1 MAKVRVYELAKELG
15 LESKA
20 VMAKL
25 TELGEFVRSASS
37 TIEAPVVRKL
47 TDALGA
53 TPPSGGSAAKPGPRK
68 PAAPQPA
75 GAAGAAAPKPGA
87 PTPGPR
93 PTATPGPRPTPAV
106 PAAPAAAAPA
116 AQRPAAPTPGPRPAA
131 RPAAPAPA
139 APVAPA
145 AEFSSP
151 APAGEAPAR
160 PATPG
165 PRPTPAASGARPGP
179 RPAGPRPGN
188 NPFTSGGA
196 TGMARPGD
204 RRSGGQGE
212 RPRPGAGAPGGER
225 PRPGGDRP
233 RPAAGPGG
241 APRPGGERP
250 RPGAGAP
257 GGERP
262 RPGGDRPRPAAG
274 PGGAPRPG
282 APGAGAPRPDG
293 MPRPAGPRP
302 GAPSPSGMP
311 RPNPGMMPQR
321 PAGPGPRPGPGGRGP
336 GGPGGRPGGPGGGG
350 ARPGFAGRPAGP
362 GSRPAGGGFGGPRPG
377 GGAPG
382 GGGGFG
388 PRPGGFGGRPG
399 GPGARGG
406 TQGAF
411 GRGPGGRPAR
421 GRKSKRAKRQ
431 EYEAMQAPS
440 VGGVMLP
447 RGNGQTVRLS
457 RGASLMDFA
466 EKINAN
472 PAALVS
478 VMFNLGEMVT
488 ATQSVSDA
496 TLELLAGEMGFVL
509 EIVSRDDED
518 RELLESFDIDFGA
531 NEGGEAEL
539 APRPPV
545 VTVMGHVD
553 HGKTR
558 LLDAIRKSNVV
569 AGEAGGITQHIGA
582 YQVTTSVNGE
592 ERPITFLDTPGHE
605 AFSAMRARG
614 AKSTDI
620 AILVVAANDGVMPQ
634 TVEALNHAKAAGV
647 PIVVAVNKI
656 DVEGADPTKVR
667 GQLTEFGLVAEEYGG
682 DTMFVDISARQGL
695 HIDELLEAVVLTADA
710 SLDLRANPEQ
720 DAQGIAIEAHLDKGR
735 GAMATVLVQRG
746 TLRVGDSIV
755 VGDAYGRVRAML
767 DENGNNVEEAGPSRP
782 VLLLGLTSVPRAGD
796 SFIVVEEDRTARQ
809 IAEKRAARDRNA
821 AFAQRRVRISLEDL
835 DKAIAAGSI
844 EQLNLIIKG
853 DVSGSVEA
861 LEDALV
867 KLDVGEEVEL
877 RVLHRGVGAITESDV
892 DLAMGSDAI
901 IIGFNVRAEGRAR
914 TAAEREGVDVRY
926 YSVIYQAIEEI
937 EAALKGL
944 LKPEYEEVRL
954 GSAEIREVFRSSKF
968 GNIAGVLVREGLL
981 RRNAKA
987 RLIRDGKVVAENL
1000 SIEGLRRFK
1009 DDATEVREGFEA
1021 GVTLGSFN
1029 DIKVD
1034 DIIETYEMREK
1045 PRA

>member
-1 MAKVRVYELAKELG
+1 
-15 LESKA
+15 
-20 VMAKL
+20 
-25 TELGEFVRSASS
+25 
-37 TIEAPVVRKL
+37 
-47 TDALGA
+47 
-53 TPPSGGSAAKPGPRK
+53 
-68 PAAPQPA
+68 
-75 GAAGAAAPKPGA
+75 
-87 PTPGPR
+87 
-93 PTATPGPRPTPAV
+93 
-106 PAAPAAAAPA
+106 
-116 AQRPAAPTPGPRPAA
+116 
-131 RPAAPAPA
+131 
-139 APVAPA
+139 
-145 AEFSSP
+145 
-151 APAGEAPAR
+151 
-160 PATPG
+160 
-165 PRPTPAASGARPGP
+165 
-179 RPAGPRPGN
+179 
-188 NPFTSGGA
+188 
-196 TGMARPGD
+196 
-204 RRSGGQGE
+204 
-212 RPRPGAGAPGGER
+212 
-225 PRPGGDRP
+225 
-233 RPAAGPGG
+233 
-241 APRPGGERP
+241 
-250 RPGAGAP
+250 
-257 GGERP
+257 
-262 RPGGDRPRPAAG
+262 
-274 PGGAPRPG
+274 
-282 APGAGAPRPDG
+282 
-293 MPRPAGPRP
+293 
-302 GAPSPSGMP
+302 
-311 RPNPGMMPQR
+311 
-321 PAGPGPRPGPGGRGP
+321 
-336 GGPGGRPGGPGGGG
+336 
-350 ARPGFAGRPAGP
+350 
-362 GSRPAGGGFGGPRPG
+362 
-377 GGAPG
+377 
-382 GGGGFG
+382 
-388 PRPGGFGGRPG
+388 
-399 GPGARGG
+399 
-406 TQGAF
+406 
-411 GRGPGGRPAR
+411 
-421 GRKSKRAKRQ
+421 
-431 EYEAMQAPS
+431 MQAPS
-440 VGGVMLP
+440 IGGVMLP

-457 RGASLMDFA
+457 HGASLTDFA

-478 VMFNLGEMVT
+478 VMLNLEQMVT
-488 ATQSVSDA
+488 ATQSVPDE
-496 TLELLAGEMGFVL
+496 TLQLLAEEMGFVL

-518 RELLESFDIDFGA
+518 RELLESFDIDFGED
-531 NEGGEAEL
+531 EGDEDML
-539 APRPPV
+539 VSRPPV

-558 LLDAIRKSNVV
+558 LLDAIRKTNVV

-582 YQVTTSVNGE
+582 YQVAAEVNGE
-592 ERPITFLDTPGHE
+592 ERRITFIDTPGHE

-634 TVEALNHAKAAGV
+634 TVEALNHAQAAGV

-695 HIDELLEAVVLTADA
+695 NIEALLEAVVLTADA

-746 TLRVGDSIV
+746 TLRVGDSIA
-755 VGDAYGRVRAML
+755 VGDAHGRVRAML
-767 DENGNNVEEAGPSRP
+767 DENGKNVLEAGPSRP

-796 SFIVVEEDRTARQ
+796 SFIVVDDDRTARQ
-809 IAEKRAARDRNA
+809 IAEKRSARDRNA
-821 AFAQRRVRISLEDL
+821 MFARRPMRISLENL
-835 DKAIAAGSI
+835 DKAIAAGGI
-844 EQLNLIIKG
+844 QQLNLIIKG

-877 RVLHRGVGAITESDV
+877 RILHRGVGAITESDV

-954 GSAEIREVFRSSKF
+954 GSAEVREVFRSSKF
-968 GNIAGVLVREGLL
+968 GNIAGVIVREGLL

-987 RLIRDGKVVAENL
+987 RLIRDGKVVAESL
-1000 SIEGLRRFK
+1000 TIEGLRRFK

-1034 DIIETYEMREK
+1034 DVIETFEMREK